1 LKENTNDILTLPVLA
16 LRGLTAMPNSAL
28 HFEVIRKKSILAIEA
43 AMNFEQTVFI
53 VTQQKITDT
62 EPEFSNLY
70 SIGTIAKIKQV
81 LKAQPNVVKVMIE
94 GLARGRMINALK
106 AEPYLEA
113 EIEIL
118 EDEKSDYDIF
128 ETEAM
133 IRQAQEAFDSY
144 AQVMP
149 KVPSEFLM
157 KVITETEPG
166 RLADFMLA
174 NTPLKYDAKQ
184 KALECL
190 NPLKRLELTIKL
202 LNEETQILA
211 IEREIGIRVHEQME
225 QNQREYY
232 MREQIKALQSEL
244 GEGDSVYEQA
254 EEYYE
259 KIYST
264 KMPEECTEK
273 LIKEVER
280 FEKLPFASQESSVIR
295 TYLETC
301 LELPWGYK
309 TKETSD
315 IIKAQEILDKD
326 HYGLFDVKERIIE
339 FLSVKQLTGN
349 LSGQILCLVGPP
361 GVGKTSIAT
370 SVARATGRKFARISL
385 GGVRDEAEIRGHRK
399 TYIGSMPGRIIN
411 ALKLAKSS
419 NPVILLDEIDKLG
432 NDYKGDPSSALL
444 EVLDPEQNKNF
455 RDHYLEL
462 PYDLSDVLFITT
474 ANTIDTIPKPL
485 LDRMEIIELNSYTNN
500 EKLQIAIDYLV
511 PKQLKKNG
519 LNKTKLKID
528 ADVLP
533 IVIDSYTRESGVRE
547 LERQINK
554 LCRKAAKQIVTGKKQ
569 IKITPNNLEQFLGS
583 PRYKPDKLNEKG
595 SVGVATGLAYTS
607 VGGETLEIEVNVM
620 EGTGKIELTGS
631 LGDVMK
637 ESARAAVSYI
647 RANAEKLGVEKEFY
661 KNKDIHIHVPEG
673 AVPKDGPSAGITIAS
688 AVLSAF
694 TGRAVRGDTAMT
706 GEITLRGRV
715 LPIGGLKEKTMAA
728 YKLGI
733 KNVIIPEKNVS
744 DLQDIDQ
751 TVRKGLNF
759 IPVSDVSEVFD
770 FVICKKKEEL
780 VLTHDVKEN
789 NFTRERL
796 VQ

>member
-1 LKENTNDILTLPVLA
+1 MTENTNNLITLPVLA
-16 LRGLTAMPNSAL
+16 LRGLTAMPNSAI
-28 HFEVIRKKSILAIEA
+28 HFEVVRKKSILAIDA
-43 AMNFEQTVFI
+43 AMKFEQTVFI
-53 VTQQKITDT
+53 VTQEKITDT

-70 SIGTIAKIKQV
+70 SIGTVAKIKQV
-81 LKAQPNVVKVMIE
+81 LKAQSNVIKVMIE
-94 GLARGRMINALK
+94 GISRGRLINALK
-106 AEPYLEA
+106 SEPYLEA
-113 EIEIL
+113 QIELL
-118 EDEKSDYDIF
+118 EDEKNEYSVY

-144 AQVMP
+144 VQVMP

-166 RLADFMLA
+166 NLADFMVA
-174 NTPLKYDAKQ
+174 NTPLKYEDKQ
-184 KALECL
+184 QALECL
-190 NPLKRLELTIKL
+190 NPLKRLELTIRL
-202 LNEETQILA
+202 LNSETQILA

-232 MREQIKALQSEL
+232 MREQIKVLQSEL
-244 GEGDSVYEQA
+244 GDGDNIYEQA
-254 EEYYE
+254 EEYYG
-259 KIYST
+259 KIYEA
-264 KMPEECTEK
+264 KMPEESKER
-273 LIKEVER
+273 LLKEVER

-295 TYLETC
+295 TYLDTC
-301 LELPWGYK
+301 LELPWGHK
-309 TKETSD
+309 TKE
-315 IIKAQEILDKD
+315 IENIVKAQKILDKD
-326 HYGLFDVKERIIE
+326 HYGLVDVKDRIIE

-349 LSGQILCLVGPP
+349 LSAQILCLVGPP

-411 ALKLAKSS
+411 ALRLAKSS
-419 NPVILLDEIDKLG
+419 NPVILLDEVDKLG

-474 ANTIDTIPKPL
+474 ANTTDTIPRPL
-485 LDRMEIIELNSYTNN
+485 LDRMEIIELTSYTNN
-500 EKLQIAIDYLV
+500 EKLQIAINYLV

-533 IVIDSYTRESGVRE
+533 IIIDAYTRESGVRE
-547 LERQINK
+547 LERQISK
-554 LCRKAAKQIVTGKKQ
+554 ICRKAAKQIVTGKKQ
-569 IKITPNNLEQFLGS
+569 IKVTQANLESFLGS
-583 PRYKPDKLNEKG
+583 QRYKPDKLNEKG
-595 SVGVATGLAYTS
+595 EIGVATGLAYTS

-620 EGTGKIELTGS
+620 DGTGKIELTGS

-647 RANAEKLGVEKEFY
+647 RANSDTLGVEKDFY
-661 KNKDIHIHVPEG
+661 KNKDMHIHVPEG
-673 AVPKDGPSAGITIAS
+673 AVPKDGPSAGITIAT

-751 TVRKGLNF
+751 TVRKELNF
-759 IPVSDVSEVFD
+759 VPVNHVSQVFD
-770 FVICKKKEEL
+770 FVMCSKKAEIS
-780 VLTHDVKEN
+780 LTHDVKEN
-789 NFTRERL
+789 SFTRERL